1 MITSAKSVRIEPA
14 YVETKALGI
23 KWLMFWN
30 YFILPVN
37 GIVGLLILPIILPL
51 SILQLGV
58 AYGLHYRR
66 LWAWKW
72 NWLLITVWFVGMSVP
87 MPSHGSSGSAA
98 ELFAL
103 FILRFMMASVI
114 WMWPNLVYWRKRKVL
129 FTSQIA

>member
-1 MITSAKSVRIEPA
+1 MITSAESVHIEPA
-14 YVETKALGI
+14 YAETKALGI

-37 GIVGLLILPIILPL
+37 GILGFLILPIILPL

-58 AYGLHYRR
+58 AYGLHNRR

-72 NWLLITVWFVGMSVP
+72 NWVLIAITFILMSVP
-87 MPSHGSSGSAA
+87 MPPHGWSVTAA

-103 FILRFMMASVI
+103 FILRFIMASVI

-129 FTSQIA
+129 FS